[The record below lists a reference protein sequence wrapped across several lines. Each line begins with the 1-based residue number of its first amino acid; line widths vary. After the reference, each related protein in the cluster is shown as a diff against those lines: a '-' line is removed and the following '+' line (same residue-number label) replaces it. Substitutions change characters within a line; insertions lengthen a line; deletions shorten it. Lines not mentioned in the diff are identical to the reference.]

1 MMQGVA
7 NCAKL
12 GGNTMGKRIELAD
25 DSQIAAARAVG
36 ESGIRDPRAVAA
48 RYLPARDRVEIDLAS
63 GWSVRVPRP
72 FSSRLAMASV
82 HDCERIEIVD
92 SGLGLGLHW
101 PSIDEDWYVPTV
113 IEALIFPH
121 AAQTGARAT
130 DQRLR

>member
-36 ESGIRDPRAVAA
+36 ESGMQAPCAVAA
-48 RYLPARDRVEIDLAS
+48 RYLPTRDQIEIDLAS

-82 HDCERIEIVD
+82 HDCERVEIVD

-101 PSIDEDWYVPTV
+101 PLIDEDWYVPTV

>member
-82 HDCERIEIVD
+82 HDCERVEIVD
-92 SGLGLGLHW
+92 SGLGLHW

-113 IEALIFPH
+113 IEALITPH